1 MQTIQRLTG
10 VLLVL
15 FGIAAPEIIGAL
27 TPGYDPRS
35 NFISELGAP
44 GAPFADLMSYGVF
57 VPVGVLWAIAAMFVW
72 RALPAGAIGA
82 AGSVLLFANAI
93 SYAGAG
99 FFPCDAGCPGEGSF
113 DQMMHNLSGA
123 LGYFLTPPA
132 LALIGAH
139 LIGRGRAAAIGAL
152 TLAVAV
158 LSGLSFIMMVSNME
172 SGTAGL
178 WQRLTDYPLF
188 VWMLIAAFFLRR

>member
-1 MQTIQRLTG
+1 M
-10 VLLVL
+10 
-15 FGIAAPEIIGAL
+15 
-27 TPGYDPRS
+27 S

-44 GAPFADLMSYGVF
+44 GAPYAELMSYGVF
-57 VPVGVLWAIAAMFVW
+57 VPVGVLWAIAAMSVW
-72 RALPAGAIGA
+72 RALPPGAIGA
-82 AGSVLLFANAI
+82 AGSILLFANAI

-99 FFPCDAGCPGEGSF
+99 IFPCDAGCPGEGSF

-139 LIGRGRAAAIGAL
+139 LIGRGRAAIGAL
-152 TLAVAV
+152 TLAVAA
-158 LSGLSFIMMVSNME
+158 LSGLSFIAMASNLE
-172 SGTAGL
+172 GGTAGL